1 MQLADVVNFSVYTA
15 EKKWKFKYLEE
26 NLENVGCGLY
36 TCEAAEY
43 VLGECLWID
52 SLSCEKHT
60 QAFHRKLI
68 KIVTNMY
75 FNNHCNR
82 KAEKQFE
89 EKVKHFKK
97 MKRLKEEEEFL

>member
-1 MQLADVVNFSVYTA
+1 M
-15 EKKWKFKYLEE
+15 
-26 NLENVGCGLY
+26 Y

-43 VLGECLWID
+43 VLGECLLID
-52 SLSCEKHT
+52 SLSCEKNT

-82 KAEKQFE
+82 KAEKQLE
-89 EKVKHFKK
+89 DKVKHFKK
-97 MKRLKEEEEFL
+97 MKRLKEEEELLYLLDNFLSKNSEKNVRFYIFFYCL